1 MSRMS
6 KKKMKKIGLTGVM
19 GAGKSSVIE
28 ILKEKQIPVLD
39 CDEINRTLQQKGQK
53 GYLQL
58 VKAFS
63 DEILNDQG
71 ELDKQKMSN
80 LIFSNKQKKRQAE
93 EILHP
98 LIKEEIGHRISQ
110 LSDTAI
116 AVVEVPL
123 LFEVHWESFFDEIWV
138 VASDEEILLE
148 RLLKFRHVSKKEAIR
163 RLTAQLPQ
171 QEKIKRADAVLWN
184 NGDKE
189 ELRKQIYDILYA
201 VR

>member
-1 MSRMS
+1 
-6 KKKMKKIGLTGVM
+6 M

-80 LIFSNKQKKRQAE
+80 LIFSNEQKKRQAE

-98 LIKEEIGHRISQ
+98 LIKEEIEHQISQ

-163 RLTAQLPQ
+163 RLAAQLPQ